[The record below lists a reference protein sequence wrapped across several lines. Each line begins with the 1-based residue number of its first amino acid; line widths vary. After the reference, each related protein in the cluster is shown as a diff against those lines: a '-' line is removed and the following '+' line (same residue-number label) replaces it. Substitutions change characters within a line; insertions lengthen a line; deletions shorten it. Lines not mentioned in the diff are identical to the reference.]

1 VAKTWEQLTEP
12 EKIEDLRKDVQRLF
26 GVANDFLERVR
37 TLSSAVQQ
45 NTETLKKVEE
55 ALEALRKPS
64 PAA

>member
-1 VAKTWEQLTEP
+1 MAKTWEQLTEP